1 MDQTAVK
8 QNEEQLGQFLDQ
20 SDKKFV
26 GQVGVMA
33 LTLLTEQMEPQQF
46 KQFLD
51 ECVDNAVAMHRYKMT
66 NNGKPVKESEQADN
80 SQPH

>member
-1 MDQTAVK
+1 MDQTAIK
-8 QNEEQLGQFLDQ
+8 QNEDVLGQFLDQ

-66 NNGKPVKESEQADN
+66 NNGKPAPAPSDTAQSPD
-80 SQPH
+80 